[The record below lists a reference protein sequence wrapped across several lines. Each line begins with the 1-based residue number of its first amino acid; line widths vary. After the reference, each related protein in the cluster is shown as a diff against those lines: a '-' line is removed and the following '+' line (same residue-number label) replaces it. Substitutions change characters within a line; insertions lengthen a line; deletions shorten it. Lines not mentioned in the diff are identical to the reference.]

1 MNKVAIVTDSAS
13 TIPQDLV
20 LKYGIHIVPLLIHL
34 EGRTYIDTIDIKSA
48 GELFQLIDSSRNFP
62 TTSAP
67 TPGEYAEL
75 YRRLSSV
82 VTSILTITISSGV
95 SMCFQSACKARDL
108 IRSENPDIDIEVLDS
123 RITVG
128 AMGLIVIGAARTAA
142 AGGDMKE
149 AIEVAEDIRSRVNML
164 FMMDTLEYL
173 ARSGRI
179 SRAKAMAGNMLSMKP
194 ITEFSTATGK
204 PTVAAKPRTRKKAI
218 LTLLEMVGKRINGD
232 QPIHVMVEHTCVP
245 EEAEDLK
252 QTVLGRFNCAE
263 VLLSEYTPVASV
275 IAGPRV
281 LGLDFYQEQ

>member
-34 EGRTYIDTIDIKSA
+34 EGRTYIDTVDIKST

-108 IRSENPDIDIEVLDS
+108 IRSEKVHNFIDVLVTNDGEEPLL
-123 RITVG
+123 R
-128 AMGLIVIGAARTAA
+128 LL
-142 AGGDMKE
+142 KE
-149 AIEVAEDIRSRVNML
+149 L
-164 FMMDTLEYL
+164 
-173 ARSGRI
+173 
-179 SRAKAMAGNMLSMKP
+179 
-194 ITEFSTATGK
+194 
-204 PTVAAKPRTRKKAI
+204 PR
-218 LTLLEMVGKRINGD
+218 
-232 QPIHVMVEHTCVP
+232 
-245 EEAEDLK
+245 
-252 QTVLGRFNCAE
+252 
-263 VLLSEYTPVASV
+263 
-275 IAGPRV
+275 
-281 LGLDFYQEQ
+281 